1 MRLAMNTAD
10 EVWITRLK
18 GALLR
23 RSHAFGV
30 TWRVLS
36 VWTVLA
42 LSGVS
47 VEAAFAQVEISNFST
62 ESANPVCARTSVQ
75 VRWRIDFSEIVGG
88 IERDG
93 VFLFRRGLSDFDRNV
108 SISGQGSTY
117 FIQGWTGMGDGEIGI
132 MLLEDSLIPAKPGD
146 DVSFLWDQLG
156 PGYTVRRPPSVSAI
170 TRGSANPTASGSTVS
185 WTVTFS
191 DNMRGV
197 EAADFV
203 LVMRGGVSGA
213 RITDVR
219 GSGRDWTVTANTGSG
234 SGTLGLDLIDND
246 SITSTSYSIP
256 LGCQGRGN
264 GDFSGHVYTVT
275 GGASGLTTGFNCVE
289 SGAPPGLGHLF
300 TKLAGTPFS
309 FDVVA
314 LKADRTQATGY
325 VSRGS
330 VKKVTVELV
339 NGADTA
345 PATACASRT
354 ALTPAVSQVLN
365 FSAVNGGRKALSMT
379 VGNAYRNVRCR
390 VTDKNQVPALIA
402 CSSDSFSIR
411 PPTLAAL
418 ASSNANAD
426 STGQSATASPLIKAG
441 AAFALTA
448 SSGVAGYDGTPQID
462 ASSLEWLTAPSGGRA
477 APGTGTL
484 SGAFAAADAASG
496 SASGSNFTYNEVGY
510 FRFKPY
516 GVYDDSFTATD
527 AASGDCTNDFS
538 NLAVGGKYGCKFG
551 NTAATKHFGRFIPD
565 HFAITLPVLT
575 AACPSATP
583 FSYFGQDGF
592 ATAFTLTAQDSSNA
606 TTQNYHGSFAK
617 LNLANYAGYGFTATP
632 LPGGAQLGS
641 SATAPSGTWAQGAA
655 SVTATHRISR
665 PTAPTAE
672 TAITPYAAPADGEV
686 STATAMALGTGSFKY
701 GRLWLGNAYGSDQ
714 KSLALPYQ
722 TQYWNGT
729 AFVVNTLDNC
739 TSLNAANVGLVNKQ
753 GGLTSYGGP
762 ASVSATSAG
771 EGRIT
776 LPAAGS
782 AGSVDVLLA
791 LGSSGSPSNC
801 PGLTGGTAASLAH
814 LSGKW
819 CGANYDRDPVARATF
834 GINSDARVIYLREDY

>member
-1 MRLAMNTAD
+1 MSVDTKARVSGHWQGVFGSVCNTR
-10 EVWITRLK
+10 VWLRTLLFV
-18 GALLR
+18 ALTPI
-23 RSHAFGV
+23 G
-30 TWRVLS
+30 T
-36 VWTVLA
+36 
-42 LSGVS
+42 
-47 VEAAFAQVEISNFST
+47 AFADPWVNNIYF
-62 ESANPVCARTSVQ
+62 ESANPVCTRTSTLVQ
-75 VRWRIDFSEIVGG
+75 WHIDFSENVK
-88 IERDG
+88 G
-93 VFLFRRGLSDFDRNV
+93 VDWSDFSLPSGGLSGVGMNATWGGG
-108 SISGQGSTY
+108 SGY
-117 FIQGWTGMGDGEIGI
+117 AVNAWTGTGNGWIGLNLNNNRSI
-132 MLLEDSLIPAKPGD
+132 YSQSCFTLIFTWWCTNYYLANSWGGPA
-146 DVSFLWDQLG
+146 
-156 PGYTVRRPPSVSAI
+156 YTVRYPPFVSSI
-170 TRGSANPTASGSTVS
+170 TLNSANPTAPGSNVS
-185 WTVTFS
+185 WLVTFS
-191 DNMRGV
+191 ESVSNVD
-197 EAADFV
+197 ASDFS
-203 LVMRGGVSGA
+203 LVMADGVSGA
-213 RITDVR
+213 SIVSVS
-219 GSGRDWTVTANTGSG
+219 GSGNSWVVVANTGSG
-234 SGTLGLDLIDND
+234 SGTLGLNLIDND
-246 SITSTSYSIP
+246 SVVNTTYGTALNCP
-256 LGCQGRGN
+256 GKGN
-264 GDFSGHVYTVT
+264 GSFTGAVYKV
-275 GGASGLTTGFNCVE
+275 GVPSQLPAAFNCVE
-289 SGAPPGLGHLF
+289 AVANASSGQLY
-300 TKLAGTPFS
+300 TKLAGTAFA

-314 LKADRTQATGY
+314 LKADRTQETNY
-325 VSRGS
+325 VADAST
-330 VKKVTVELV
+330 KTVTVELI

-345 PATACASRT
+345 ACASRA
-354 ALTPAVSQVLN
+354 ALSPAISQTLG
-365 FSAVNGGRKALSMT
+365 FTSANAGRKGISMT

-390 VTDKNQVPALIA
+390 VTDNNQSPAVMG

-411 PPTLAAL
+411 PPAFAAL

-426 STGQSATASPLIKAG
+426 STGQNATASPTIKAG

-462 ASSLEWLTAPSGGRA
+462 ATALEWLNAPSGGRA

-496 SASGSNFTYNEVGY
+496 SASGSSFAYNEVGY

-551 NTAATKHFGRFIPD
+551 NTAATNHFGRFIPD
-565 HFAITLPVLT
+565 RFAVVVPVLT
-575 AACPSATP
+575 AACPSASP

-592 ATAFTLTAQDSSNA
+592 TTAFTLIAQDNSGA

-632 LPGGAQLGS
+632 LPGGSLLSS
-641 SATAPSGTWAQGAA
+641 SATAPSGTWSHGAA
-655 SVTATHRISR
+655 SVTAKHRISR
-665 PTAPTAE
+665 PTALTGA
-672 TAITPYAAPADGEV
+672 TAITTYAAPGDGEV
-686 STATAMALGTGSFKY
+686 STATPVALGGAGNFRY